1 MKPKVVAFTVKH
13 ISHIFPI
20 IPLLK
25 SIDKWADL
33 ICYIDKKNINI
44 FIDNN
49 LNFRV
54 YPVDLGDTDYFEES
68 QQELEKFAIELA
80 NENYEK
86 AHYHSLKQD
95 LIASH
100 TINKEYFDLLL
111 KDIKQE
117 KVDLIIRDTVDVY
130 GAEIARI
137 LNVKTVGYITN
148 NLYNEEY
155 FSAHEEE
162 LHIYFATLPIEN
174 KLCNDYY
181 HNFFKKIRGMNKE
194 VEKKLNAVHVDCY
207 HNYLLEDDFNL
218 IFSTNYLQPK
228 EAIPSD
234 NINNYKII
242 YPNFHKFVI
251 EDNVPERLK
260 EFISKSK
267 YIIYVSTG
275 SFHSE
280 DKKFYKAIINY
291 FANSKFNLV
300 ISCLKWNSEIKDY
313 IRSENLDS
321 QVYVDNFIP
330 QKYVLSHANLF
341 LTSGG
346 FSSVLESIYYEV
358 PMIVRPVSCEQ
369 RMNGIVIEKNNLGI
383 TLYKK
388 NKRSLRDEVYFLLNN
403 KEIENSL
410 KMNSKDL
417 KNHFDNNYET
427 INKRIRRLI
436 NG

>member
-155 FSAHEEE
+155 FSAHEE
-162 LHIYFATLPIEN
+162 
-174 KLCNDYY
+174 
-181 HNFFKKIRGMNKE
+181 
-194 VEKKLNAVHVDCY
+194 
-207 HNYLLEDDFNL
+207 
-218 IFSTNYLQPK
+218 
-228 EAIPSD
+228 
-234 NINNYKII
+234 
-242 YPNFHKFVI
+242 
-251 EDNVPERLK
+251 
-260 EFISKSK
+260 
-267 YIIYVSTG
+267 
-275 SFHSE
+275 
-280 DKKFYKAIINY
+280 
-291 FANSKFNLV
+291 
-300 ISCLKWNSEIKDY
+300 
-313 IRSENLDS
+313 
-321 QVYVDNFIP
+321 
-330 QKYVLSHANLF
+330 
-341 LTSGG
+341 
-346 FSSVLESIYYEV
+346 
-358 PMIVRPVSCEQ
+358 
-369 RMNGIVIEKNNLGI
+369 
-383 TLYKK
+383 
-388 NKRSLRDEVYFLLNN
+388 
-403 KEIENSL
+403 
-410 KMNSKDL
+410 
-417 KNHFDNNYET
+417 
-427 INKRIRRLI
+427 
-436 NG
+436 

>member
-1 MKPKVVAFTVKH
+1 M
-13 ISHIFPI
+13 
-20 IPLLK
+20 
-25 SIDKWADL
+25 
-33 ICYIDKKNINI
+33 
-44 FIDNN
+44 
-49 LNFRV
+49 
-54 YPVDLGDTDYFEES
+54 
-68 QQELEKFAIELA
+68 
-80 NENYEK
+80 
-86 AHYHSLKQD
+86 
-95 LIASH
+95 
-100 TINKEYFDLLL
+100 
-111 KDIKQE
+111 
-117 KVDLIIRDTVDVY
+117 
-130 GAEIARI
+130 
-137 LNVKTVGYITN
+137 
-148 NLYNEEY
+148 
-155 FSAHEEE
+155 
-162 LHIYFATLPIEN
+162 
-174 KLCNDYY
+174 
-181 HNFFKKIRGMNKE
+181 
-194 VEKKLNAVHVDCY
+194 KKLNAVHVDCY

-346 FSSVLESIYYEV
+346 FNSVLESIYYEV

-369 RMNGIVIEKNNLGI
+369 RMNGIVIEKIIL
-383 TLYKK
+383 
-388 NKRSLRDEVYFLLNN
+388 E
-403 KEIENSL
+403 
-410 KMNSKDL
+410 
-417 KNHFDNNYET
+417 
-427 INKRIRRLI
+427 
-436 NG
+436 